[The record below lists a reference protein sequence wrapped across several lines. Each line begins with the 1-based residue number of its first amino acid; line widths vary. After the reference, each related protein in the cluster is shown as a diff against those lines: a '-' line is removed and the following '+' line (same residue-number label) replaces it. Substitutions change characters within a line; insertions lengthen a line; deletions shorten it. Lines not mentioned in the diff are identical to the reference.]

1 MIRRFTKAQRSTF
14 HYWYY
19 HWACFNLLAKKL
31 GVWKFKFLFHDI
43 EKPFLKL
50 FLPYPKVKKWHREHN
65 DHHLAYG
72 FKHGFDKMDWLAV
85 ALDWECSRFSKK
97 EAQLNAYETMMRY
110 KEKGEFDKYYIC
122 EAHLLPILKK
132 LNLNKRKK

>member
-50 FLPYPKVKKWHREHN
+50 FLPYPKVKKWHRVMSVETGRVYEIMFAEEF
-65 DHHLAYG
+65 LAS
-72 FKHGFDKMDWLAV
+72 
-85 ALDWECSRFSKK
+85 E
-97 EAQLNAYETMMRY
+97 E
-110 KEKGEFDKYYIC
+110 
-122 EAHLLPILKK
+122 
-132 LNLNKRKK
+132 

>member
-1 MIRRFTKAQRSTF
+1 M
-14 HYWYY
+14 
-19 HWACFNLLAKKL
+19 
-31 GVWKFKFLFHDI
+31 
-43 EKPFLKL
+43 
-50 FLPYPKVKKWHREHN
+50 HREHN

-132 LNLNKRKK
+132 LNLDKRKK